1 VILQGKRVLVT
12 GVLTNKSIGFS
23 VAEQSQLAG
32 AEVVLTSFGRPRRL
46 TERAA
51 RQLPRPTE
59 VLELDVTKDE
69 DLEALAATLAERWD
83 GLDGLVHSIAFAPR
97 DAIGGGFMTTPAD
110 SAAIAFTV
118 SAYSLKAL
126 TQALL
131 PLLERSGGSVL
142 GLDFDATVA
151 WPNYDWMGVAKAAL
165 ESTCRY
171 LAMYLG
177 SLGVRVNLI
186 AAGPLATVASQAIG
200 DFAETA
206 RLWPAQAPLGW
217 DLSDPTPVGQAAVMM
232 LSDLSR
238 AITGQV
244 LHVDGGAHAVG
255 APLDT
260 VRIAA
265 GHGEAPD
272 GATGAVERVASM
284 EGVPR

>member
-23 VAEQSQLAG
+23 VAAQAQLAG
-32 AEVVLTSFGRPRRL
+32 ADVVLTSFGRPRRL

-51 RQLPRPTE
+51 RQLPRPVD
-59 VLELDVTKDE
+59 VLELDVTKE
-69 DLEALAATLAERWD
+69 SDLEGLTATLGERWD
-83 GLDGLVHSIAFAPR
+83 GLDGLVHSIAFAPG
-97 DAIGGGFMTTPAD
+97 DAIGGEFMTTPAE
-110 SAAIAFTV
+110 SAAVAFTV
-118 SAYSLKAL
+118 SAYSLKAV

-177 SLGVRVNLI
+177 RSGVRVNLI

-200 DFAETA
+200 NFAETA

-217 DLSDPTPVGQAAVMM
+217 DLSDPTPVGEAAVMM

-238 AITGQV
+238 AITGQI

-255 APLDT
+255 APLDS
-260 VRIAA
+260 VELAA
-265 GHGEAPD
+265 EREKALNGPMEAD
-272 GATGAVERVASM
+272 GATPLED
-284 EGVPR
+284 VPR

>member
-23 VAEQSQLAG
+23 VAEQAQLAG

-59 VLELDVTKDE
+59 VLELDVTKND
-69 DLEALAATLAERWD
+69 DLQALARTLGERWD
-83 GLDGLVHSIAFAPR
+83 GLDGLVHSIAFAPG
-97 DAIGGGFMTTPAD
+97 DAIGGEFMTTPAD

-131 PLLERSGGSVL
+131 PLLERSSGSVL

-186 AAGPLATVASQAIG
+186 AAGPLATVASQAVEG
-200 DFAETA
+200 FAETA

-255 APLDT
+255 APLDSA
-260 VRIAA
+260 RLAA
-265 GHGEAPD
+265 ERGKAPG
-272 GATGAVERVASM
+272 GATSAAERVVSM